1 MAAIASI
8 NYQLYVLFLPRSM
21 GAGGMDYLE
30 LSERIKLCTGGLGSG
45 PFVSE
50 HHSSLDRFQQVHVV
64 T

>member
-1 MAAIASI
+1 
-8 NYQLYVLFLPRSM
+8 
-21 GAGGMDYLE
+21 MDYLE